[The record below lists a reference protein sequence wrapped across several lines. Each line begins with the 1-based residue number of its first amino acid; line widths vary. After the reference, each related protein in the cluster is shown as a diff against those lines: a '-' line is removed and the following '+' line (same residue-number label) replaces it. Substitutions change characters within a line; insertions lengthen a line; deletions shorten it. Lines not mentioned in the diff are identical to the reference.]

1 MSSGRSNRP
10 LFDLLDGARSKP
22 RVKVPA
28 RPSVASPE
36 PHVEIKPRFA
46 RAPRVG
52 PGVDAAPRLG
62 ILTKLR
68 LAVRPFLGESTMT
81 LPANAVYY
89 SVAVIVLAVVF
100 AWVIGYRLG
109 EAKRA
114 KELAPFT
121 KPDPLQIQEPTAG
134 GSQPSGV
141 AGSGTIGH
149 ADPGSA
155 GPGTTQTPQHPPAN
169 PQGGQ
174 AAPVANRP
182 ASVEVSSTP
191 SPTSETDVFLPLGWT
206 AADPREVGLNYLYFQ
221 IMARNEA
228 ELAVKFLSSNGLEA
242 LAVPLKVDRSGSRG
256 NNPPPA
262 DAKYRVVLRRGLTGD
277 EFREGTAKQS
287 MQAAAQRLGL
297 VWKRDHRG
305 TTDFSAS
312 SWEKLVESR

>member
-22 RVKVPA
+22 RVQVPA
-28 RPSVASPE
+28 RPSAPSAS
-36 PHVEIKPRFA
+36 PHVEIKPRS
-46 RAPRVG
+46 APAARVG
-52 PGVDAAPRLG
+52 PGMDASPRTG
-62 ILTKLR
+62 VLTKVR

-89 SVAVIVLAVVF
+89 SVALVVLAIVF

-121 KPDPLQIQEPTAG
+121 KPDPLTIQEPTAG
-134 GSQPSGV
+134 GSTPSG
-141 AGSGTIGH
+141 T
-149 ADPGSA
+149 
-155 GPGTTQTPQHPPAN
+155 GTTPSGGSVTTASNN
-169 PQGGQ
+169 PQ
-174 AAPVANRP
+174 APQRPVTQRPETSAPPIANRP
-182 ASVEVSSTP
+182 ASVEVSATA
-191 SPTSETDVFLPLGWT
+191 SPTNESDVFLPQGWN
-206 AADPREVGLNYLYFQ
+206 ANDPREVGLNYLHFQ
-221 IMARNEA
+221 IMARQEA
-228 ELAVKFLSSNGLEA
+228 ELAVKFLSANGLEA

-277 EFREGTAKQS
+277 EFREGTAKQT
-287 MQAAAQRLGL
+287 MQAAAQRAGQ

>member
-22 RVKVPA
+22 RVQVPA
-28 RPSVASPE
+28 RPSAPSAS
-36 PHVEIKPRFA
+36 PHVEIKPRSA
-46 RAPRVG
+46 PAPRVG
-52 PGVDAAPRLG
+52 PGMDSSPRVG
-62 ILTKLR
+62 VLTKLR
-68 LAVRPFLGESTMT
+68 LAVRPFLGDSTMT

-89 SVAVIVLAVVF
+89 SVAVVVLAIVF

-121 KPDPLQIQEPTAG
+121 KPDPLQIQEPSASVT
-134 GSQPSGV
+134 QPSGV
-141 AGSGTIGH
+141 AGSGGV
-149 ADPGSA
+149 GNA
-155 GPGTTQTPQHPPAN
+155 GQGTAAVVPNPPR
-169 PQGGQ
+169 PQGSPQSGQ
-174 AAPVANRP
+174 AAPIANRP
-182 ASVEVSSTP
+182 ASVEVSSTA
-191 SPTSETDVFLPLGWT
+191 SPTSESDVFLPQGWT
-206 AADPREVGLNYLYFQ
+206 AVDPREVGLNYLHFQ
-221 IMARNEA
+221 IMARQEA
-228 ELAVKFLSSNGLEA
+228 ELAVKFLSANGLEA

-262 DAKYRVVLRRGLTGD
+262 DAKYRVVLRKGLTGD

-287 MQAAAQRLGL
+287 MQAGAQRVGQ

-305 TTDFSAS
+305 TTDFSAC

>member
-1 MSSGRSNRP
+1 
-10 LFDLLDGARSKP
+10 
-22 RVKVPA
+22 
-28 RPSVASPE
+28 
-36 PHVEIKPRFA
+36 
-46 RAPRVG
+46 
-52 PGVDAAPRLG
+52 
-62 ILTKLR
+62 LTKLR
-68 LAVRPFLGESTMT
+68 LAVRPFLGDSTMT

-89 SVAVIVLAVVF
+89 SVAVVILAIVF

-121 KPDPLQIQEPTAG
+121 KPDPLQIQEPSAG

-141 AGSGTIGH
+141 AGSGTVG
-149 ADPGSA
+149 GA
-155 GPGTTQTPQHPPAN
+155 GPGSGGPGTIQVPQRPQTN

-182 ASVEVSSTP
+182 ASVEVSS
-191 SPTSETDVFLPLGWT
+191 SANPTSETDVFLPQGWT
-206 AADPREVGLNYLYFQ
+206 AADPREVGLNYLHFQ

-228 ELAVKFLSSNGLEA
+228 ELAVKFLSANGLEA

-287 MQAAAQRLGL
+287 MQAAAQRAGQ

-305 TTDFSAS
+305 TTDFSAC